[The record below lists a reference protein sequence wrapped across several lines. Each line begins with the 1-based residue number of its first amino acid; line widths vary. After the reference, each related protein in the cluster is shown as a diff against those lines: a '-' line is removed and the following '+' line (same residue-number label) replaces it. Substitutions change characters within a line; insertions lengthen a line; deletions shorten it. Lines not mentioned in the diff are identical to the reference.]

1 MVFQNRANFNLGCT
15 NTVVSSANKYP
26 VWLFWLYLESILN
39 DQFCYIPWLSC
50 SKTKLFLKNTIKNS
64 FSIHRTPVTAK
75 KWESIIPP
83 CILSTLSFSTC
94 SRTIFYILCAQLLKS
109 CPTLCKPVDCIPPDS
124 MGFSKQEY
132 WSGLPFP
139 PPGDLSKP
147 GIEPASPALA
157 GGFFTTEPPGKLC
170 GSDLALL
177 GLKNISR
184 AMILAAMLTRRA
196 LGWKSWSQEP
206 RSLQVTVSASGLFT
220 TDGKTTRG
228 WTEKKKKR
236 WRISPE
242 DWQHFVRTCEI
253 SFGNFQTN
261 RKVFAKRWEHCRG

>member
-26 VWLFWLYLESILN
+26 VWLFWLYLESTLN
-39 DQFCYIPWLSC
+39 DQFCYISWLSC

-75 KWESIIPP
+75 RMGKHYSSLHTKHNVIQHM
-83 CILSTLSFSTC
+83 FYD
-94 SRTIFYILCAQLLKS
+94 YILYSVCSVAKVMSNTLQTHGLY
-109 CPTLCKPVDCIPPDS
+109 PTRFHGIF
-124 MGFSKQEY
+124 MEFSRQEY

-139 PPGDLSKP
+139 PPGDLPKP
-147 GIEPASPALA
+147 GTEPASPALA
-157 GGFFTTEPPGKLC
+157 GGFFTTEPPGTLC

-196 LGWKSWSQEP
+196 LGWKSWSQGP

-220 TDGKTTRG
+220 TDGKTTR
-228 WTEKKKKR
+228 
-236 WRISPE
+236 S
-242 DWQHFVRTCEI
+242 
-253 SFGNFQTN
+253 
-261 RKVFAKRWEHCRG
+261 